1 MAGHTD
7 LIQRLRDEGDLCS
20 NEGASDIAALLDE
33 AVNALEAPPP
43 ITQDKALKADADR
56 YHWLRDWLAFEG
68 LLWCHFCKPPDAPVG
83 NYWVLRKPAMVN
95 GSSCEGYGKTEEEA
109 IDAAIAERAAKR
121 GQ

>member
-1 MAGHTD
+1 MKLYNCGITID
-7 LIQRLRDEGDLCS
+7 
-20 NEGASDIAALLDE
+20 
-33 AVNALEAPPP
+33 VNALEAPPP

-121 GQ
+121 GNDVVRYPN